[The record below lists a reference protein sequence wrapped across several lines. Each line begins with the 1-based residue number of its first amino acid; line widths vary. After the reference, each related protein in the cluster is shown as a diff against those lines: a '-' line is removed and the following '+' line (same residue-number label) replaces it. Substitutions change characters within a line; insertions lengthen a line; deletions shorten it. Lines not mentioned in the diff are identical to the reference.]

1 MTWWTFITGRQQA
14 ARLERKVAAARA
26 AIFLERLWLALW
38 PALMVAG
45 VYALYVISGLAAWLP
60 GWSRPLIACGFLT
73 ALVWSG
79 RQLAALRRPSREQA
93 LARIE
98 RASGLEHHP
107 LAALADT
114 LPQETHDPRTKA
126 LWTAHKAR
134 LAATLGRLRAGWP
147 RSGVPRKDPCAL
159 RNGLALALI
168 ATAWLGGFG
177 QFGHKLRASLTPDGA
192 MPAQVSLDAWLTP
205 PSYTGKP
212 PLVLASASAAKARR
226 EPIIAPQGAR
236 LTLRLSGGL
245 APSLELYALDPSGG
259 KGRHLSST
267 AFLHAGQ
274 SGAFKLEKTLKR
286 PTIAIVRDGGKLAQW
301 SISILPDNAPLV
313 SLTHPPAHTIS
324 GGLQLRWK
332 ASDDYG
338 ITTLRA
344 TFALAPSAAD
354 APGADKPLQ
363 FKPPHLAIPLP
374 AALPRQASGR
384 FTGNLA
390 AHPWAGMEVI
400 MRLAATDQA
409 GNTGHSK
416 PYRFILPGRVFRKP
430 LARALIEQRRDL
442 IRHPKDS
449 RNIATILAALLAWPE
464 GIADDSGTYLG
475 LRHAAFALYGARTDK
490 QLKDIVA
497 LLWELAV
504 NIEDGDLSDA
514 ARQLEAARKALED
527 ALNRKASEAE
537 IARRVEDLRKA
548 MNRYLRDMARQMQN
562 NPQARRQAG
571 NGREISPRDLQRMLD
586 KLENLAR
593 TGARDAARQMLAELD
608 DMLKNLQ
615 AGNAPSG
622 PPSPQSQALN
632 ELQKLMR
639 EQQDLMDETWRA
651 RPGQSGQPQQR
662 PEEPGRLG
670 NNGQPQSRQQ
680 GRRGAPGKMGDLARR
695 QQQLEQK
702 LRDLMQRMENRGARP
717 PQGLKKSG
725 RAMQGATGALNR
737 GKRGKALKKQGQA
750 LRAMREGA
758 RKLARQVARQQ
769 GRGQGRFGRAG
780 QGFDPLGRPVRNYG
794 ESRGPDRNML
804 PSESAIERA
813 RRILQTLRKRASRP
827 DRPRTELDY
836 IDRLLKGLY

>member
-1 MTWWTFITGRQQA
+1 MTWWTFITGRQQT
-14 ARLERKVAAARA
+14 ARLARKVAAARA
-26 AIFLERLWLALW
+26 AIFFERLWLALW

-45 VYALYVISGLAAWLP
+45 LFALYVISGLASWLP
-60 GWSRPLIACGFLT
+60 GWLRPLIAFGFFA

-79 RQLAALRRPSREQA
+79 RGLSRLRRPGRAEA

-114 LPQETHDPRTKA
+114 LPQDTHDPRTRA
-126 LWTAHKAR
+126 LWQAHKER
-134 LAATLGRLRAGWP
+134 LAAALGHLRAGWP
-147 RSGVPRKDPCAL
+147 RSGVPRKDPWAL
-159 RNGLALALI
+159 RNALALALI
-168 ATAWLGGFG
+168 AAAWLGGFG
-177 QFGHKLRASLTPDGA
+177 QFGHKLRATLTPDGNA
-192 MPAQVSLDAWLTP
+192 AAQVSLDAWLTP

-212 PLVLASASAAKARR
+212 PLVLASASAGKTRR
-226 EPIIAPQGAR
+226 EAIIAPQGSR
-236 LTLRLSGGL
+236 LTLRLSGGS
-245 APSLELYALDPSGG
+245 APSLELYALGPSGG
-259 KGRHLSST
+259 KGKHLSST
-267 AFLHAGQ
+267 AFIRAGQ
-274 SGAFKLEKTLKR
+274 SEAFKLEKTLKR
-286 PTIAIVRDGGKLAQW
+286 PTMAIVRDGGQLARW
-301 SISILPDNAPLV
+301 NISILPDNAPLV

-338 ITTLRA
+338 VTALRA
-344 TFALAPSAAD
+344 TFALAPAAVN

-363 FKPPHLAIPLP
+363 FKPPQLAIPLP
-374 AALPRQASGR
+374 ATLPRKASGK

-390 AHPWAGMEVI
+390 SHPWAGMEVI
-400 MRLAATDQA
+400 MRLEATDQA
-409 GNTGHSK
+409 GNTGRSK

-449 RNIATILAALLAWPE
+449 RNVATILAALLAWPE

-475 LRHAAFALYGARTDK
+475 LRHAAFALYGAKTDK
-490 QLKDIVA
+490 QLKDIAA

-537 IARRVEDLRKA
+537 IARRVEDLRRA

-562 NPQARRQAG
+562 DPQARRQAG

-622 PPSPQSQALN
+622 PPSPQSQALDQ
-632 ELQKLMR
+632 LQRLMR
-639 EQQDLMDETWRA
+639 EQQRLMDETWRA
-651 RPGQSGQPQQR
+651 RPGQNGGPQER
-662 PEEPGRLG
+662 PGEPGRTG
-670 NNGQPQSRQQ
+670 KDGQQQSRQ
-680 GRRGAPGKMGDLARR
+680 RDENGKPDRMGELARR

-702 LRDLMQRMENRGARP
+702 LRDLVQRMENRGAQA

-725 RAMQGATGALNR
+725 KAMQGATGAL
-737 GKRGKALKKQGQA
+737 GKGNRGKALKKQGEA

-758 RKLARQVARQQ
+758 QKLARQVARQQ

-780 QGFDPLGRPVRNYG
+780 QGFDPLGRPMRSYG
-794 ESRGPDRNML
+794 ENRGPDRDML
-804 PSESAIERA
+804 PSESAVERA
-813 RRILQTLRKRASRP
+813 RRILEALRKRASRP